1 MTSRSTFVR
10 WTALAAMAA
19 VVSVTSTPAF
29 AVGPNQNANAT
40 AKIVKPLTLV
50 WVQDLDLG
58 TIVLGTGTWAATN
71 IGVTSGGVFTCGN
84 TNVSCSGATKP
95 AQYKV
100 TGTNNQRVLITAP
113 NVTLINQNDNTK
125 TLQLTVDNPGFVD
138 LGNSGNAGVTFGIG
152 GSIAV
157 SSATVDGTYTG
168 QFNVTVNY

>member
-1 MTSRSTFVR
+1 MASLRILIVR
-10 WTALAAMAA
+10 CALAAIAVGAA
-19 VVSVTSTPAF
+19 TPAL
-29 AVGPNQNANAT
+29 AVGPNQNSAAT
-40 AKIVKPLTLV
+40 AKIVKPLTLT

-58 TIVLGTGTWAATN
+58 TIVLGTGTWAATTVG
-71 IGVTSGGVFTCGN
+71 ITSAGAFSCGN
-84 TNVSCSGATKP
+84 SNVSCSGATKP

-113 NVTLINQNDNTK
+113 NVTLTNQNDSTK

-138 LGNSGNAGVTFGIG
+138 LGNSGNAGVTFGLG

-157 SSATVDGTYTG
+157 SSTTVDGTYTG

>member
-1 MTSRSTFVR
+1 MKRFTPVR
-10 WTALAAMAA
+10 WTALAVLAGTALA
-19 VVSVTSTPAF
+19 STPAL
-29 AVGPNQNANAT
+29 AVGPNQNANAS
-40 AKIVKPLTLV
+40 AKIVKPLTLT

-71 IGVTSGGVFTCGN
+71 VGITSAGVFTCGS
-84 TNVSCSGATKP
+84 TNVTCSGATKA

-100 TGTNNQRVLITAP
+100 TGTNNQRVFITAP
-113 NVTLINQNDNTK
+113 NVTLTNQADSTK
-125 TLQLTVDNPGFVD
+125 TLLLTVDNPGFVD
-138 LGNSGNAGVTFGIG
+138 LGNSGNSGLNFGLG

>member
-1 MTSRSTFVR
+1 MMIRLNPVR
-10 WTALAAMAA
+10 CVALSFAAAALPLFATPALAVA
-19 VVSVTSTPAF
+19 
-29 AVGPNQNANAT
+29 PNQNSTAT
-40 AKIVKPLTLV
+40 AKIVKPLTLT

-71 IGVTSGGVFTCGN
+71 VGITSAGVFTCGN
-84 TNVSCSGATKP
+84 TNVTCSGATKP

-113 NVTLINQNDNTK
+113 NVTLTNQNDATK
-125 TLQLTVDNPGFVD
+125 TLTLTVDNPGFVD
-138 LGNSGNAGVTFGIG
+138 LGNSGSVGVNFGLG